1 MKVTAVT
8 LTDDELVRLDQHVRP
23 EVQEAVNAARARITA
38 RVAWPNLR
46 PAIAGLVADVVT
58 EAETNGRLIYQRRGL
73 RRCSLCGTGAG
84 YVPFKS
90 GRRKG
95 EPNYDRPRMLDGIEF
110 ADRFVTIV
118 GRVAV
123 GGCTDCVTPAV
134 PVIVESLRG
143 VKAELPDALAAEGE
157 PRWKR
162 YANRR
167 CTSCGWEGH
176 EGEMRQA
183 RTLIGDGFY
192 PSGCPACS
200 AENRPLGRS
209 VVEYVEG
216 YAVIEAMETAR

>member
-46 PAIAGLVADVVT
+46 PEVAGLVADVVT

-95 EPNYDRPRMLDGIEF
+95 QPNYDRPRMLDGIEF
-110 ADRFVTIV
+110 AARFVTIRGSV
-118 GRVAV
+118 RV
-123 GGCTDCVTPAV
+123 GGCAECVAPAV

-143 VKAELPDALAAEGE
+143 VKAERPDVLTAEGE

-162 YANRR
+162 HNNRR
-167 CTSCGWEGH
+167 CGSCGWEGH
-176 EGEMRQA
+176 EGEMRRS
-183 RTLIGDGFY
+183 RTLMGDGTY
-192 PSGCPACS
+192 PSGCPACP
-200 AENRPLGRS
+200 AENHPFGRT
-209 VVEYVEG
+209 VIEIAEG
-216 YAVIEAMETAR
+216 YAVVEATETAR